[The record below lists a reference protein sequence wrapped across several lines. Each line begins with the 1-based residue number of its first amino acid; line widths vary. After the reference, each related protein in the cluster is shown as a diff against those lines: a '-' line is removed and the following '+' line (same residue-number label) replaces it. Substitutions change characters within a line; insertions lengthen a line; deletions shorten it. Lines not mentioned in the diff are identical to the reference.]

1 MFFHQGLSNQE
12 LFLGPWNT
20 SFLNSTLFLSHA
32 RGASLN
38 EKAVEKGGLEEAQN
52 QQMSRDI
59 QSSPF
64 RLRLQSSR
72 VPLQEGKTGQ
82 GVAGGDLHL
91 MPRTAPRA
99 RGPQGRT
106 ELPGVTAPHSIM
118 RPTQRL

>member
-52 QQMSRDI
+52 QQMS
-59 QSSPF
+59 
-64 RLRLQSSR
+64 LRLQSSR
-72 VPLQEGKTGQ
+72 SLYRRERQ
-82 GVAGGDLHL
+82 
-91 MPRTAPRA
+91 A
-99 RGPQGRT
+99 REWR
-106 ELPGVTAPHSIM
+106 GVTCI
-118 RPTQRL
+118 